1 MPNGNCW
8 DCGGEIA
15 LKDMP
20 VHNKCENIRRRE
32 ANKIGYYGGF
42 QWEMLPE

>member
-1 MPNGNCW
+1 MSAECW
-8 DCGGEIA
+8 ICWKPIA

-20 VHNKCENIRRRE
+20 VHNKCENKKRRADNER
-32 ANKIGYYGGF
+32 GFYGGF